1 MKLLMK
7 RTKICLYKLIEMILH
22 AVLEADDGPELDIS
36 IGGVLDTRLVVN
48 PINDA
53 FGIPEEYLTVINEI
67 SKYKL
72 IKDSN
77 NRCKRLNIISIKMLN
92 IIKR

>member
-1 MKLLMK
+1 MK
-7 RTKICLYKLIEMILH
+7 MILH

-53 FGIPEEYLTVINEI
+53 FGIPTKYLRVSKYLTATNEVP
-67 SKYKL
+67 KYKFS
-72 IKDSN
+72 KDSN
-77 NRCKRLNIISIKMLN
+77 N
-92 IIKR
+92 

>member
-1 MKLLMK
+1 MK
-7 RTKICLYKLIEMILH
+7 MILH

-53 FGIPEEYLTVINEI
+53 FGIPTKYLRVSGNLTITNKVP
-67 SKYKL
+67 KYKFS
-72 IKDSN
+72 KDSN
-77 NRCKRLNIISIKMLN
+77 NL
-92 IIKR
+92 

>member
-1 MKLLMK
+1 
-7 RTKICLYKLIEMILH
+7 MILH

-53 FGIPEEYLTVINEI
+53 FGIPAKFLEFLQDV
-67 SKYKL
+67 L
-72 IKDSN
+72 
-77 NRCKRLNIISIKMLN
+77 
-92 IIKR
+92 

>member
-1 MKLLMK
+1 
-7 RTKICLYKLIEMILH
+7 MILH

-53 FGIPEEYLTVINEI
+53 FGIPAKFLDVSTGCIYRIL
-67 SKYKL
+67 
-72 IKDSN
+72 
-77 NRCKRLNIISIKMLN
+77 
-92 IIKR
+92 